1 MGFPNY
7 QVPIGT
13 PHEEGNHKWEWTG
26 VKWKLLP
33 IVRVLD
39 DLEDVELQDRY
50 AETNQNIFAINLD
63 PTPPD
68 GYGRYF
74 ADTETGFVTFNR
86 YDSQNNSAVPL
97 YTAIDNEFATHRY
110 QLFDTNNTQIDDI
123 QSTINVKTESSTTVA
138 FTYDDPDI
146 VEKVYN
152 FGQPLRV
159 VVSVINYKTIA
170 DGVILN
176 FDDETQQW
184 VPEYH
189 EHNGSD
195 GGGDNSGG
203 GGNGGGG
210 TGGSGNITL
219 GPNSPP
225 DPQFED
231 VWVDSNNFYMYIYTG
246 EEWVAVTGP
255 GGGVGGGLMNDSK
268 ITLLSSRGL
277 EIGGPNGGEFTLNQP
292 NDQLINITPKSI
304 TTLDSGPPGAPRE
317 NDLWIDSNDMVLYVF
332 SGEEWIALTGDHA
345 GEKDRGTD
353 IPCEIDG
360 GNSSSSYCDDQIRH
374 LRPGVIVGDTPPSV
388 PSIGDLWFDSN
399 MLELKTWYATPK
411 NQGKWVSTIHP
422 GRSYEPPS
430 NAAGDEIK
438 IQGTA
443 DPTQLEPETYVVKLS
458 DNIRNSS
465 FTLLWTTGDIRD
477 SIKGQGNEEV
487 EIIFSK
493 SGSNFVRCVCETDYG
508 DGTYVDVLDVVVI
521 SAPPVTH
528 HVTVQ
533 NQVDINTGA
542 SHKRFYIDGKPRP
555 YLVFNRDREY
565 IFDQSHVSNVGY
577 DLKFFEVDGDTKT
590 YYDSDEI
597 TLGNQTITI
606 KTTDDTPPVLFYDI
620 LESNV
625 NYRGELMGNKIY
637 STV

>member
-7 QVPIGT
+7 QVPVDYV
-13 PHEEGNHKWEWTG
+13 HEEGNHKWRWTG
-26 VKWKLLP
+26 IKWKLLP

-39 DLEDVELQDRY
+39 DLEDVELQDRL
-50 AETNQNIFAINLD
+50 AESDQNIFAINLD

-68 GYGRYF
+68 GYGRYI

-86 YDSQNNSAVPL
+86 YDSQNNSSYPL
-97 YTAIDNEFATHRY
+97 FSGINNDFATHRY
-110 QLFDTNNTQIDDI
+110 RLFDTNNNEIADLQSIINIKTQ
-123 QSTINVKTESSTTVA
+123 SSTTVS
-138 FTYDDPDI
+138 FTYDDPEI
-146 VEKVYN
+146 AEKVYN

-159 VVSVINYKTIA
+159 IVSVVNYKTLA

-176 FDDETQQW
+176 FNEDTQQW

-189 EHNGSD
+189 EHAGDD
-195 GGGDNSGG
+195 GGSNSGG
-203 GGNGGGG
+203 GNGSGGGG

-277 EIGGPNGGEFTLNQP
+277 EVSGTEGNTFTLNQP
-292 NDQLINITPKSI
+292 NDQIFNITPKSI

-317 NDLWIDSNDMVLYVF
+317 NDLWIDSNDMVLYVY

-360 GNSSSSYCDDQIRH
+360 GNSGSTYCDDQIRH
-374 LRPGVIVGDTPPSV
+374 QRPGVIVGDNPPII

-399 MLELKTWYATPK
+399 MLELKTWYVTPK
-411 NQGKWVSTIHP
+411 NQGKWISTIHP
-422 GRSYEPPS
+422 ARSYTPPN

-438 IQGTA
+438 IQGIA
-443 DPTQLEPETYVVKLS
+443 EPTQLVPESYVVKLS
-458 DNIRNSS
+458 DNIKNSTY
-465 FTLLWTTGDIRD
+465 TLIWSTSDLRDKISGQGSD
-477 SIKGQGNEEV
+477 SIEV
-487 EIIFSK
+487 TFAK
-493 SGSNFVRCVCETDYG
+493 SGQNYVRCICDTSYG
-508 DGTYVDVLDVVVI
+508 DGQYTDILNINII

-533 NQVDINTGA
+533 NQVDINSGQTL
-542 SHKRFYIDGKPRP
+542 KRFYIDGKPRP

-577 DLKFFEVDGDTKT
+577 DLKFFELDGDTKT

-597 TLGNQTITI
+597 SLGNQTITI

-625 NYRGELMGNKIY
+625 NYQGYLMGNKIY